1 MTTLDKFF
9 SLITILEKKGPLTRK
24 DLLEE
29 TGMDKSTLHRFLTEM
44 SKEGFLSLN
53 TVTNRVH
60 LGYRFLNLATK
71 VKESLRITELARPA
85 MIELRIL
92 TGETVHL
99 AEFDG
104 TSLHYIDKI
113 ESDHT
118 IRMHSK
124 IGAEIPFHST
134 ALGKAI
140 LAYQEDR
147 YIEDFLAGCSF
158 SRRTPRTIDNRKDLR
173 AELGEVKKNGYALD
187 REEDNEGIC
196 CLAVPIF
203 DDIGRVRHAVSVSA
217 VASRMGVKELLGFR
231 EKIIEAAGEISRAL
245 GAAF

>member
-9 SLITILEKKGPLTRK
+9 SLIDILEKKGPLPRK
-24 DLLEE
+24 ELLGE

-44 SKEGFLSLN
+44 EKEGFVSLH

-60 LGYRFLNLATK
+60 LGYRFLTLAAA
-71 VKESLRITELARPA
+71 VKRNLRITELARPV
-85 MIELRIL
+85 MRELREI

-104 TSLHYIDKI
+104 SKLYYIDKI

-134 ALGKAI
+134 ALGKAV
-140 LAYQEDR
+140 LAHQDFSF
-147 YIEDFLAGCSF
+147 IGDFLARCAF
-158 SRRTPRTIDNRKDLR
+158 QQRTPRTIDSP
-173 AELGEVKKNGYALD
+173 ELLLSELEKVKKNGYALD

-196 CLAVPIF
+196 CLAAPVF
-203 DDIGRVRHAVSVSA
+203 DDAGLVRYAISVSA
-217 VASRMGVKELLGFR
+217 VASRMSLEGLLAFR
-231 EKIIEAAGEISRAL
+231 EKIVGAAGDISQTL
-245 GAAF
+245 GAVM